1 MKDRHSSTQNSQ
13 ESTGSSQPGE
23 PVFLVV
29 GKLRRPHGVNG
40 EIIMDVET
48 DFPERLRRGKT
59 VYVGEEHLPLKI
71 QTIRPQNQ
79 ARLLSFA
86 EYTDCDQVGV
96 LRNCLVYVK
105 AADLPKLPEGEFY
118 YHELI
123 GLRVVDEQDQELGV
137 LTEILETGANDVYVV
152 TSPDGTELLF
162 PAIEEVFLG
171 VDLVKGEIRVRPQEW
186 S

>member
-1 MKDRHSSTQNSQ
+1 MKDSESALQSPQ

-40 EIIMDVET
+40 EILMDVET

-59 VYVGEEHLPLKI
+59 IYVGEEHMPLKI
-71 QTIRPQNQ
+71 KTIRPQNQ

-96 LRNCLVYVK
+96 LRNNLVYVK
-105 AADLPKLPEGEFY
+105 AADLPRLPEGEYY
-118 YHELI
+118 YHQLLN
-123 GLRVVDEQDQELGV
+123 LRVVDEQGQELGV

-152 TSPDGTELLF
+152 TSPDGLELLF
-162 PAIEEVFLG
+162 PAIEDVLLG
-171 VDLVKGEIRVRPQEW
+171 VDLEKRQITVRPQEW

>member
-1 MKDRHSSTQNSQ
+1 MKGRQPSIQNLQ

-29 GKLRRPHGVNG
+29 GKLRRPHGLKG
-40 EIIMDVET
+40 EILMDVET

-71 QTIRPQNQ
+71 KTIRPQNH

-86 EYTDCDQVGV
+86 EYTDSDQVGV
-96 LRNCLVYVK
+96 LRNNLVYVK
-105 AADLPKLPEGEFY
+105 AVDLPRLPEGEYY
-118 YHELI
+118 YHQLI
-123 GLRVVDEQDQELGV
+123 GLRVVDEQGQELGV
-137 LTEILETGANDVYVV
+137 LAEILETGANDVYRVNA
-152 TSPDGTELLF
+152 PDGTELLF
-162 PAIEEVFLG
+162 PAIEEVLLG
-171 VDLVKGEIRVRPQEW
+171 VDLDKREIKVRPQEW